1 MKKYDY
7 LMFLWII
14 FIITWVSLMTFI
26 DNIEQYI
33 INAIMNIWTIMI
45 ILSIYFKK
53 KLEKWE
59 PLEDERTKLINYK
72 AFWFSWVI
80 SFVVLNVFFWIDKFS
95 WIINSNILFWIL
107 SLTMIFS
114 FIVWKIYYNFK
125 S

>member
-14 FIITWVSLMTFI
+14 CIIAWISLMTFI

-33 INAIMNIWTIMI
+33 INAIMNTWTIMI
-45 ILSIYFKK
+45 IMSIIFKK
-53 KLEKWE
+53 KAENQE

-72 AFWFSWVI
+72 AFWFSWFI
-80 SFVVLNVFFWIDKFS
+80 TFIVLNLFFWIDKFS
-95 WIINSNILFWIL
+95 SIVNSNILFWVL

-114 FIVWKIYYNFK
+114 FIAWKLYYHNK
-125 S
+125 